1 MMSCYNC
8 KSDVSKEYYCEQ
20 KMIYKRLLNKKK
32 CSYKH
37 RRLEEIELIRLSKP
51 RAFWKF
57 FRKKNQTSKESIS
70 LNDFYTYFSNL
81 ENYIFTCRNEES
93 EIFCENHDFNGSSV
107 NDEFDRPISADEV
120 LKAVKKIKINKAYGM
135 DCLLNEYFIETIDIY
150 LPFMCDIFNA
160 VLDSGV
166 FPDSWSEGI
175 VIPLHKKGD
184 TNDVNNYRG
193 ITLLSCFFQSIH
205 DCVNFLMHSLDLKE
219 VVQPLM
225 PYFRYT
231 L

>member
-1 MMSCYNC
+1 
-8 KSDVSKEYYCEQ
+8 
-20 KMIYKRLLNKKK
+20 
-32 CSYKH
+32 
-37 RRLEEIELIRLSKP
+37 
-51 RAFWKF
+51 
-57 FRKKNQTSKESIS
+57 
-70 LNDFYTYFSNL
+70 
-81 ENYIFTCRNEES
+81 
-93 EIFCENHDFNGSSV
+93 
-107 NDEFDRPISADEV
+107 
-120 LKAVKKIKINKAYGM
+120 M

-219 VVQPLM
+219 VVQPMM